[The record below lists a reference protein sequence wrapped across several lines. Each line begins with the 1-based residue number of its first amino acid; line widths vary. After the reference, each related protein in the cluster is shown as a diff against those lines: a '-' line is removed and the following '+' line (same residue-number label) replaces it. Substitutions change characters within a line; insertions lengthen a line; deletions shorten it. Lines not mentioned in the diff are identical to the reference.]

1 MPQEE
6 RPSLDPN
13 LGRVATAL
21 KSFAACLLTCLEK
34 IKNAFL
40 GEQACVRPP
49 LGFPSFYLDHF
60 PSMARLQVSARL
72 PCSLGTLLHHRSLHI
87 PVPLSGL
94 SLQSTVCKP
103 SSFTFSGLSL

>member
-6 RPSLDPN
+6 RPSLAPN
-13 LGRVATAL
+13 LGQVATAL
-21 KSFAACLLTCLEK
+21 KSFAACFLTCLEK

-40 GEQACVRPP
+40 GEQACVR
-49 LGFPSFYLDHF
+49 FPSFYLDHF

-87 PVPLSGL
+87 PIPLSGL
-94 SLQSTVCKP
+94 SLQSAVCKP
-103 SSFTFSGLSL
+103 SSFTFSGLSR